1 MKTQV
6 FNLLVKETFKN
17 ATEILSAKAKTYA
30 TKEDRLDN
38 FKQAAGLS
46 RRTPVGSLKG
56 MVDKHIVALS
66 DFVYAHE
73 HGFEVPA
80 EEWEEKIGD
89 IINYMVLLSAML
101 KEEDLI

>member
-1 MKTQV
+1 MKPQI

-17 ATEILSAKAKTYA
+17 ATEILTQKAKTYA
-30 TKEDRLDN
+30 TKEDRLYN

-46 RRTPVGSLKG
+46 RRTPISSLKG
-56 MVDKHIVALS
+56 MVDKHLVALS

-89 IINYMVLLSAML
+89 IINYMVLLRAML